1 MVLASSGS
9 ASCGSRAR
17 PRTSRPPVWRSRDA
31 FDEWAGAAGAPWREA
46 YASTLARWDALLAF
60 EEGWETDVALESGLS
75 ATPLDVLNDG
85 PAVEQSGRERPSC
98 YDGSVLDQ
106 SRIRNFSI
114 IAHIDHGKS
123 TLADRLLEQTGTITG
138 RAGTAQL
145 LDSME
150 LERERG
156 VTIKAKA
163 VRMSY
168 RAADGH
174 EYELNLID
182 TPGHVDF
189 AYEVSR
195 ALVACEGALL
205 IVDAA
210 QGVQAQTLANLYAA
224 LENDLTIIP
233 VLNKIDLPNAEPERV
248 AAELARIVGFRLD
261 EMIYAS
267 AKEGLGTEAILE
279 AIVERIPAPK
289 GEPKAPLRALIFDSK
304 YDSFKGV
311 VAYVRVVDGRVGPG
325 EVLRL
330 MASDRRV
337 EPVEVGVFRPELA
350 AVAALEC
357 GEVGYVAT
365 GLKSIREAQVG
376 DTLTE
381 DARPATAALAGYR
394 PAKPMVFAG
403 LYPAEATD
411 YTLLRDA
418 LEKLRLSDASL
429 TFEPES
435 SAALGFGYRCGF
447 LGLFHMEIVRER
459 LEREYDLTLIFT
471 APSVEYLVTRTDGS
485 EIVLDNP
492 AELPSPN
499 EIAEMREPWVDV
511 SIVVPERFVG
521 AGMELTTARRGAYKR
536 MEYLTTATETGVGE
550 ARVLLEY
557 HVPLS
562 EILTDYYDQLKS
574 RTQGY
579 ASLDYTLSGYEPA
592 RLVKLD
598 VLVNGQAVDALTII
612 IHPEDA
618 QSKGRDLVEKL
629 RRLIPRQLFDVP
641 IQAAVGS
648 KIIARETIK
657 AMRKNV
663 LAKCYGGDVSRKRK
677 LLEKQAE
684 GKKRMRRV
692 GQVEIPQ
699 EAFMAVLSLDR

>member
-1 MVLASSGS
+1 M
-9 ASCGSRAR
+9 
-17 PRTSRPPVWRSRDA
+17 
-31 FDEWAGAAGAPWREA
+31 
-46 YASTLARWDALLAF
+46 
-60 EEGWETDVALESGLS
+60 
-75 ATPLDVLNDG
+75 
-85 PAVEQSGRERPSC
+85 
-98 YDGSVLDQ
+98 DQ

-123 TLADRLLEQTGTITG
+123 TLADRLLERTGTIAL
-138 RAGTAQL
+138 RDSTAQM

-150 LERERG
+150 LEREKG

-163 VRMSY
+163 VRMTY
-168 RAADGH
+168 RAADGLD
-174 EYELNLID
+174 YELNLID

-224 LENDLTIIP
+224 LENDVTIVP
-233 VLNKIDLPNAEPERV
+233 VVNKIDLPNAEPERV
-248 AAELARIVGFRLD
+248 ADELARIAGFDRS
-261 EMIYAS
+261 EVIYTS
-267 AKEGLGTEAILE
+267 AKEGIGTDEVLE
-279 AIVERIPAPK
+279 AIVQRIPPPK
-289 GEPKAPLRALIFDSK
+289 GEAAAPLRALIFDSK
-304 YDSFKGV
+304 YDSYKGV
-311 VAYVRVVDGRVGPG
+311 ITYVRVVDGRVAPG
-325 EVLRL
+325 RALRL
-330 MASDRRV
+330 MATERRL
-337 EPVEVGVFRPELA
+337 EPVEVGVFRPDFEATDGLD
-350 AVAALEC
+350 C

-365 GLKSIREAQVG
+365 GLKSVRDARVG

-381 DARPATAALAGYR
+381 DARPAAQTLPGYR

-403 LYPAEATD
+403 LYPAQATD
-411 YTLLRDA
+411 YNLLRDA

-435 SAALGFGYRCGF
+435 SVALGFGFRCGF

-471 APSVEYLVTRTDGS
+471 APSVEYYVTRTDGG

-492 AELPSPN
+492 AELPPPN
-499 EIAEMREPWVDV
+499 EVAEIREPWVDIA
-511 SIVVPERFVG
+511 IVLPDRFVG
-521 AGMELTTARRGAYKR
+521 AAMELSTARRGAFKR
-536 MEYLTTATETGVGE
+536 MEYLEMATDTGVGE

-579 ASLDYTLSGYEPA
+579 ATLDYTLASYEPA

-598 VLVNGQAVDALTII
+598 VLVNAQPVDALTII
-612 IHPEDA
+612 VHPEEA
-618 QSKGRDLVEKL
+618 QAKGRELVEKL

-641 IQAAVGS
+641 IQAAVGGRV
-648 KIIARETIK
+648 IARETVR

-663 LAKCYGGDVSRKRK
+663 LAKCYGGDVTRKRK
-677 LLEKQAE
+677 LLEKQAA

-692 GQVEIPQ
+692 GNVEIPQ
-699 EAFMAVLSLDR
+699 EAFMAVLSLER

>member
-1 MVLASSGS
+1 M
-9 ASCGSRAR
+9 
-17 PRTSRPPVWRSRDA
+17 
-31 FDEWAGAAGAPWREA
+31 EI
-46 YASTLARWDALLAF
+46 
-60 EEGWETDVALESGLS
+60 
-75 ATPLDVLNDG
+75 
-85 PAVEQSGRERPSC
+85 
-98 YDGSVLDQ
+98 

-123 TLADRLLEQTGTITG
+123 TLADRLLERTGTISQ
-138 RAGTAQL
+138 RDATAQV

-163 VRMSY
+163 VHMSY
-168 RAADGH
+168 RAAGGV

-205 IVDAA
+205 VVDAA
-210 QGVQAQTLANLYAA
+210 KGVQAQTLANLYAA
-224 LENDLTIIP
+224 LENDLAIIP
-233 VLNKIDLPNAEPERV
+233 VVNKIDLPNAEPERV
-248 AAELARIVGFRLD
+248 AEELARIVGFSLD
-261 EMIYAS
+261 EVIYVS
-267 AKEGLGTEAILE
+267 AKEGIGTDDVLE

-289 GEPKAPLRALIFDSK
+289 GRPDAPLRALIFDSK
-304 YDSFKGV
+304 YDSYKGV
-311 VAYVRVVDGRVGPG
+311 VTYIRVVDGDIAPG
-325 EVLRL
+325 RALRL
-330 MASDRRV
+330 MSSDRRV
-337 EPVEVGVFRPELA
+337 DPVEIGIFHPHLQPVSQLA
-350 AVAALEC
+350 C

-365 GLKSIREAQVG
+365 GLKSIGDARVG
-376 DTLTE
+376 DTLTGH
-381 DARPATAALAGYR
+381 DRPAPAPLAGYR
-394 PAKPMVFAG
+394 PVKPMVFAG
-403 LYPAEATD
+403 LYPAQATD
-411 YTLLRDA
+411 YNLLRDS
-418 LEKLRLSDASL
+418 LEKLQLSDASL
-429 TFEPES
+429 TFTPES
-435 SAALGFGYRCGF
+435 SIALGFGFRCGF

-471 APSVEYLVTRTDGS
+471 APSVEYLVTRTDGR

-492 AELPSPN
+492 AELPTPN
-499 EIAEMREPWVDV
+499 EIAEIREPWVDIT
-511 SIVVPERFVG
+511 IVLPDRFVG
-521 AGMELTTARRGAYKR
+521 AAMELTTARRGAYKR
-536 MEYLTTATETGVGE
+536 MEYLEAGTETARGE
-550 ARVLLEY
+550 SRVLLEY

-598 VLVNGQAVDALTII
+598 VLVNAQPIDALTLIV
-612 IHPEDA
+612 HPEEA
-618 QSKGRDLVEKL
+618 QAKGRELVDKL

-641 IQAAVGS
+641 IQAAIGGR
-648 KIIARETIK
+648 IIARETVR

-663 LAKCYGGDVSRKRK
+663 LAKCYGGDVTRKRK

-692 GQVEIPQ
+692 GNVEIPQ
-699 EAFMAVLSLDR
+699 EAFMAVLRLER